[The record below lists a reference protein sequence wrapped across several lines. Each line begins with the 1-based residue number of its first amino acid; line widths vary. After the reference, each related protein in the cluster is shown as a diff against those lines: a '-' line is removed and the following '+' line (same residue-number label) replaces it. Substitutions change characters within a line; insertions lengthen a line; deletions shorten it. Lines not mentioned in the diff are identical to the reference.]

1 MAHHHHHHHHH
12 HVSPDESSRNIRF
25 AFFLNISFTIIEI
38 IGGILTN
45 SVAILSDALHDLG
58 DSISLGLSWFFD
70 KLSKKKRDKEYTY
83 GYGRFSLLAAFIN
96 SIVLITG
103 SIIIIYAAIPRLINP
118 QQPDAQGM
126 ILLAL
131 LGIVFN
137 GIAVLKVKKGR
148 SMNEKVITW
157 HLLEDVLGWI
167 AVLIASV
174 LMLFWDLPILDP
186 LLSLLFT
193 AYILYNV
200 FLNFRQTIRIFLQGK
215 PDNFDM
221 EKLNSRLLSVQ
232 NLLSLHDVHVWTMD
246 GAYYVLTLH
255 IVVKDDISNEDILIL
270 KSQIREVCHQMDIE
284 HVTIEVE
291 YESEKCELE
300 KC

>member
-12 HVSPDESSRNIRF
+12 PSDSSRNIRF
-25 AFFLNISFTIIEI
+25 AFFLNLFFTVIEI

-45 SVAILSDALHDLG
+45 SVAVLSDALHDLG

-70 KLSKKKRDKEYTY
+70 KFSKKKRDQEYTY

-96 SIVLITG
+96 SVVLITG
-103 SIIIIYAAIPRLINP
+103 SLIIFYAAIPRLINP

-126 ILLAL
+126 ILLAI

-137 GIAVLKVKKGR
+137 GIAVLRVKKGK
-148 SMNEKVITW
+148 SMNERVISW
-157 HLLEDVLGWI
+157 HLLEDVLGWV
-167 AVLIASV
+167 AVLIASI

-193 AYILYNV
+193 SYILYNV
-200 FLNFRQTIRIFLQGK
+200 FQNFRQTIRIFLQGK
-215 PDNFDM
+215 PENFDM
-221 EKLNSRLLSVQ
+221 EKLNSSLLKLN

-246 GAYYVLTLH
+246 GAYYVMTLH
-255 IVVKDDISNEDILIL
+255 IVVKDNISNEEILVL
-270 KSQIREVCHQMDIE
+270 KSQIREACHHMDIE

-291 YESEKCELE
+291 FESEKCELE
-300 KC
+300 QC